1 MSIIN
6 TVSDLIDEMAMSYY
20 HSLVEENKKITYL
33 ACLTKVFNLFFDY
46 ENLSKDNL
54 LEEDIEKIIEYK
66 KQVENIKINLEEL
79 RKAVLLLEIKAYKH
93 SFMALDEITPDAVGV
108 IFTFLLDLEKGKKG
122 TKNLFDI
129 ACGTGNLISVIQNYS
144 KQKWHFIGVEQNID
158 LCNYLAAKAN
168 FLEIYVDIHAQD
180 SLEFNYQNVD
190 TIIGDIPNYEYQNE
204 YYDSP
209 LYKEGVRDFTYLAIE
224 RHLNSGND
232 FTKAYYL
239 VDNDF
244 FNYQGSEAFKKEFLK
259 HAFFKAI
266 IVLPQNFFQTKPKMI
281 VVVEKRREG
290 IKCET
295 NIFTMPNYQE
305 QDKWQQTLVNIKN
318 YLEE

>member
-1 MSIIN
+1 MD
-6 TVSDLIDEMAMSYY
+6 VA
-20 HSLVEENKKITYL
+20 HSVDY
-33 ACLTKVFNLFFDY
+33 VGLFF
-46 ENLSKDNL
+46 
-54 LEEDIEKIIEYK
+54 
-66 KQVENIKINLEEL
+66 
-79 RKAVLLLEIKAYKH
+79 
-93 SFMALDEITPDAVGV
+93 
-108 IFTFLLDLEKGKKG
+108 
-122 TKNLFDI
+122 LFFR
-129 ACGTGNLISVIQNYS
+129 QY
-144 KQKWHFIGVEQNID
+144 
-158 LCNYLAAKAN
+158 
-168 FLEIYVDIHAQD
+168 
-180 SLEFNYQNVD
+180 
-190 TIIGDIPNYEYQNE
+190 
-204 YYDSP
+204 
-209 LYKEGVRDFTYLAIE
+209 
-224 RHLNSGND
+224 